1 MSDKENVLILDRIS
15 DFNSVISFYEET
27 AELITKLRPNITMTE
42 LKDEFE
48 SLSQYEKIVFAARA
62 MVVLESLKLFNI
74 EEILSKYRIGNVE
87 LERMFEGIDFLDKFQ
102 LKNSNDKKQKIIN
115 DSKIYIHINN
125 GYISGDIEINEFI
138 ELIKSYEN
146 VFDKFI
152 EKKLEKLGVLYFD
165 EKKLD
170 EKTEKLSINKF
181 VNSITISGKKISPER
196 EKEIKKWL
204 KNIGINNLRI
214 SGKDTKTK
222 QKQRSQLILTTAF
235 LINATAKNEDDIKVA
250 VSSDVNYMIQLYSMI
265 IASPEYWRAGDE
277 QAMEEE
283 NISIKEL
290 YDLSISQLAAQK
302 PFLYAKSAIALANYC
317 FVYIR
322 EINKNRNRP
331 IFEYNGIDLS
341 GVTIKYLSKE
351 ESIKRTIN
359 LREKLERSP
368 KRKKD
373 QIQKQIDRYG
383 DVMVNSSN
391 LFRHLRDSIEH
402 NNYNIDYSKYINTRK
417 LDDIIITFRTYE
429 KYTDELDFEVEI
441 SVKENIGIDK
451 IKDRI
456 RLVKELQNSI
466 NLGIELSDEGKNSEV
481 SFLREALVFRNLG
494 LEDIE
499 KESISRKEEER
510 RLMKHIMKFG
520 NY

>member
-1 MSDKENVLILDRIS
+1 
-15 DFNSVISFYEET
+15 
-27 AELITKLRPNITMTE
+27 
-42 LKDEFE
+42 
-48 SLSQYEKIVFAARA
+48 
-62 MVVLESLKLFNI
+62 
-74 EEILSKYRIGNVE
+74 
-87 LERMFEGIDFLDKFQ
+87 
-102 LKNSNDKKQKIIN
+102 
-115 DSKIYIHINN
+115 
-125 GYISGDIEINEFI
+125 
-138 ELIKSYEN
+138 
-146 VFDKFI
+146 
-152 EKKLEKLGVLYFD
+152 
-165 EKKLD
+165 
-170 EKTEKLSINKF
+170 
-181 VNSITISGKKISPER
+181 
-196 EKEIKKWL
+196 
-204 KNIGINNLRI
+204 
-214 SGKDTKTK
+214 
-222 QKQRSQLILTTAF
+222 
-235 LINATAKNEDDIKVA
+235 
-250 VSSDVNYMIQLYSMI
+250 
-265 IASPEYWRAGDE
+265 
-277 QAMEEE
+277 MEEE

-341 GVTIKYLSKE
+341 KE

-359 LREKLERSP
+359 LREKLERAP

-391 LFRHLRDSIEH
+391 LFRHLRDSIAH

-441 SVKENIGIDK
+441 SVKE
-451 IKDRI
+451 IK

-466 NLGIELSDEGKNSEV
+466 NLSIELSDEGKNSEV

-510 RLMKHIMKFG
+510 
-520 NY
+520 